1 MDPPDCEVTVRV
13 GERTCGFEIFH
24 THDPDLDC
32 NFKTVV
38 PFSSFI
44 FFLSFFFFLF
54 LIFFFL
60 PTTRTRH
67 PRPLPTTHDIKLH
80 LPLLTTEYF
89 LFSYLFSH

>member
-44 FFLSFFFFLF
+44 FFLSFFFFF
-54 LIFFFL
+54 IFDFFFFTHN
-60 PTTRTRH
+60 PHPPSTTSTDDSRH
-67 PRPLPTTHDIKLH
+67 
-80 LPLLTTEYF
+80 
-89 LFSYLFSH
+89 